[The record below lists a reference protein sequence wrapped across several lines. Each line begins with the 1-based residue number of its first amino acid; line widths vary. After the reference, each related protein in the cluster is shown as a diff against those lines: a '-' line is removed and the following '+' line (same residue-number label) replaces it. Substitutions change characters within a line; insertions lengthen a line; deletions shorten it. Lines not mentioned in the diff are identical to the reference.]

1 MTNLCQLNIHN
12 MGFRKKAFQKDS
24 LQLRKQSIYSFGNF
38 DKFAQFQDTGDEFY
52 LMEDKKLLCK
62 ADYDSAKA
70 KGAPTIVHMKQ
81 LVLPK
86 YILIRK
92 YCKDKIRKILV
103 FYQISDGSKKPSLKR
118 INSDEYFLEI

>member
-24 LQLRKQSIYSFGNF
+24 LQLQKQSIYSFGNF

-86 YILIRK
+86 YI
-92 YCKDKIRKILV
+92 DQEIL
-103 FYQISDGSKKPSLKR
+103 QRQNP
-118 INSDEYFLEI
+118 